1 MLKLWDAIDG
11 ASKAGKG
18 AFLIYQESSLV
29 IRAIRDY
36 FTADIGEILIDTDD
50 IFDQAK
56 QFMNHVMPETANRVK
71 RYRDDAPLFSRFQIE
86 HQIETAFSRTVNPV
100 SYTHLDV
107 YKRQPIVIPNK
118 ITRHI
123 PFTLC

>member
-1 MLKLWDAIDG
+1 MLKLWSAIDG

-50 IFDQAK
+50 IYDQAQ
-56 QFMNHVMPETANRVK
+56 QFMNHVMPEIGIAGQALPRRRAAVQPLPDRAPDRDRVH
-71 RYRDDAPLFSRFQIE
+71 RARSTCPRAARS
-86 HQIETAFSRTVNPV
+86 
-100 SYTHLDV
+100 
-107 YKRQPIVIPNK
+107 
-118 ITRHI
+118 
-123 PFTLC
+123 